1 MVEEK
6 NDDALSRAFNIPGAR
21 EGSVKNNE
29 SDILLLKRRIKA
41 LELRVLDLEGS

>member
-1 MVEEK
+1 MESSK
-6 NDDALSRAFNIPGAR
+6 DKPLSRSFNIPTAR

-41 LELRVLDLEGS
+41 LEKRIEALEP